1 MRQRPLS
8 EHDRDV
14 WRDFSRQIKPR
25 RGRAPPAEPAAP
37 LPVASQP
44 APGPLSR
51 PVHRAAPAALVIG
64 DRGLGLDD
72 GSWRALSRGRLLP
85 SRRLDLH
92 GRTAD
97 SALADLRV
105 FLLRASADRLRCVE
119 VITGRGTGEQ
129 GGVLY
134 RELPHWLN
142 RPELRTLIV
151 AAQHP
156 PANVG
161 AVRLLLR
168 RKAGAPCASTLRVTP
183 RSWPDAG
190 RPNRQT

>member
-8 EHDRDV
+8 EHDRGV
-14 WRDFSRQIKPR
+14 WRDFARQITPL
-25 RGRAPPAEPAAP
+25 RGRAPLVEPQAAP
-37 LPVASQP
+37 QAAPQP
-44 APGPLSR
+44 AP
-51 PVHRAAPAALVIG
+51 APAARPPRPPAPATLVIG
-64 DRGLGLDD
+64 TRGLGLDD
-72 GSWRALSRGRLLP
+72 GSWRALSRGRLQP
-85 SRRLDLH
+85 ARRLDLH

-97 SALADLRV
+97 GALADLHA

-119 VITGRGTGEQ
+119 VITGRGAGEH

-142 RPELRTLIV
+142 RPELRALIV

-168 RKAGAPCASTLRVTP
+168 RKPAL
-183 RSWPDAG
+183 
-190 RPNRQT
+190 